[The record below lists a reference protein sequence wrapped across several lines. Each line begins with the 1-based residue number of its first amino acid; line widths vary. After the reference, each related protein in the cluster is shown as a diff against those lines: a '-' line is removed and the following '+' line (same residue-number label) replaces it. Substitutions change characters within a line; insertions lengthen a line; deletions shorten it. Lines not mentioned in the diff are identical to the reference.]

1 MVNTKV
7 LYFISCGLKLRFRTM
22 NIEEPCIRR
31 AYYKLTWE
39 FFWLCRGLGSL
50 TTPPPTFKNQL
61 YSVITTWLAFPSE
74 IVLFYSLCLAYS
86 SFCCLINF
94 SSFFEIQLKHLHMC
108 IIFPVSSPKSLLP
121 AMSIKNLFSPSSA
134 LPKFVYISVTVLL
147 NSSDLF
153 TCFLHTR
160 KLLRAVSRQVLA
172 HSMTDGKWKQAE
184 LTLEGR
190 VVLPE
195 PLQPHDCSFILLEG
209 DAACAGRTQDQ
220 SCEGHN
226 TGRRKGSGC

>member
-1 MVNTKV
+1 MR
-7 LYFISCGLKLRFRTM
+7 I
-22 NIEEPCIRR
+22 
-31 AYYKLTWE
+31 
-39 FFWLCRGLGSL
+39 FWLCRGLGSL

-61 YSVITTWLAFPSE
+61 YSVITTWLAFSLRSCAFLFPLPS
-74 IVLFYSLCLAYS
+74 I
-86 SFCCLINF
+86 
-94 SSFFEIQLKHLHMC
+94 FFLLLSDKFFF
-108 IIFPVSSPKSLLP
+108 IFQDPVSSPKSLLP
-121 AMSIKNLFSPSSA
+121 VMSIKNLFSPSSA
-134 LPKFVYISVTVLL
+134 LYISVTVLL

-172 HSMTDGKWKQAE
+172 HSMADGKWKQAE
-184 LTLEGR
+184 LTIEGR

-209 DAACAGRTQDQ
+209 DAACTGRTQDQ